1 MGHIGESMKSLVTH
15 VPALSLVA
23 FGWMASAAFAADPTP
38 EQEPQRPC
46 CAVEEEPL
54 SPTAYIVPVT
64 PFTDDDVTG
73 TVTGKIIFEGKEK
86 PKMGELAMTEEQTEG
101 CGEVD
106 AMDRSKLVD
115 DNGGIANVV
124 VFIEVKGT
132 EVKVPEEP
140 VKLDQKGCRFEPHV
154 MFIPVGATVEYC
166 NSDEVS
172 HNVHTYPKKNKDINK
187 TIVAGGSTTQ
197 VLDKTDT
204 IKIACD
210 IHPWMSS
217 YLYVTDTPYVA
228 VTAADGS
235 FSIAGLPAG
244 EHKVEIWHEA
254 FGKGKGEA
262 VVKEDGTCE
271 AIEIKMGEE
280 KKGGGRR
287 RR

>member
-1 MGHIGESMKSLVTH
+1 MKSLVSTG
-15 VPALSLVA
+15 LTSGLVA
-23 FGWMASAAFAADPTP
+23 FGIVAGAASAADPTP
-38 EQEPQRPC
+38 NQEPKASC
-46 CAVEEEPL
+46 CAVDETPV
-54 SPTAYIVPVT
+54 SSTAYIVPVAT
-64 PFTDDDVTG
+64 SDDDVTG
-73 TVTGKIIFEGKEK
+73 TVTGKIVFEGKEK
-86 PKMGELAMTEEQTEG
+86 PEMGELPMTEEQTAG

-115 DNGGIANVV
+115 ENGGIANVV
-124 VFIEVKGT
+124 VFVEVKGT
-132 EVKVPEEP
+132 EMKLPEEP
-140 VKLDQKGCRFEPHV
+140 IKLDQKGCRFEPHI
-154 MFIPVGATVEYC
+154 MFVPVGATVEYC

-197 VLDKTDT
+197 TLDKTDT

-210 IHPWMSS
+210 IHPWMTS

-244 EHKVEIWHEA
+244 EHKVEIWHES

-262 VVKEDGTCE
+262 IVKEDGTCE